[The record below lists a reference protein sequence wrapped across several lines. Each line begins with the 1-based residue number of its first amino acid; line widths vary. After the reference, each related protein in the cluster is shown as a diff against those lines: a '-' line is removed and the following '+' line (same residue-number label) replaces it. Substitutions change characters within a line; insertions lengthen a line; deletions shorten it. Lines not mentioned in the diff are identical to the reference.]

1 MERNRE
7 MKYATLYLIVIGL
20 ALISPVSAGATY
32 SAGLITPDSPLWALD
47 LKMEEITESLMLTDD
62 ARVNLQLKHANERIS
77 EMTLFPGN
85 ERATEEYKKVLNR
98 IENAQ
103 NLRYE
108 TATAIQARL
117 ETHRE
122 IMMSISEDSAQIQ
135 TSAIIQELS
144 QAQSAIEDKTK
155 TLISEEAV
163 WWSEKIAEYNILSSP
178 TLVENYG
185 DFERYTT
192 QLQEGV
198 TVVDVVRSDDTLLES
213 YIIRKENGAVTI
225 QTGSTENYVNKY
237 IVTVNQLKKY
247 ESLL

>member
-1 MERNRE
+1 M
-7 MKYATLYLIVIGL
+7 IGL

-85 ERATEEYKKVLNR
+85 ERATEEYKKVLSR

-108 TATAIQARL
+108 TTTTIQARL
-117 ETHRE
+117 EAHRE
-122 IMMSISEDSAQIQ
+122 IMMSISDDSAQIQ
-135 TSAIIQELS
+135 TSDSAQIQTSVIIQELS
-144 QAQSAIEDKTK
+144 QAQSAIEDKTR

-225 QTGSTENYVNKY
+225 QTGTTENYVNKY
-237 IVTVNQLKKY
+237 IVTINELKRY